1 MRFLSKIYK
10 NLRDNKTELLGC
22 SSDEIKKIEQE
33 IEFSLPKSYLEFLEI
48 MGKGMLKDIETPNY
62 YDYGTFKGTY
72 IFYDSIL
79 KHKEW
84 LINQLNEYNRQ
95 DLAEKITE
103 TEFIFYDHQGYLF
116 AFFKLDE
123 GDNPP
128 VYGYE
133 EGYEGDSFPKI
144 ADSLS
149 SFYERHLEG
158 DKTLFSELR
167 V

>member
-1 MRFLSKIYK
+1 MSYLTNIIEKMKQAGVS
-10 NLRDNKTELLGC
+10 LTGC
-22 SSDEIKKIEQE
+22 TKYE
-33 IEFSLPKSYLEFLEI
+33 IEDIEKELGYKLPKSYIEFLENL
-48 MGKGMLKDIETPNY
+48 GKATLADESKEDWYFNY
-62 YDYGTFKGTY
+62 PGFQGTTV
-72 IFYDSIL
+72 FYPSV
-79 KHKEW
+79 KY
-84 LINQLNEYNRQ
+84 LNENLKEQLIEDNNELELPETAFVFYN
-95 DLAEKITE
+95 
-103 TEFIFYDHQGYLF
+103 HQGYLN

-133 EGYEGDSFPKI
+133 DGYEGDTFPKI